1 MDWQEVTD
9 SGKVIYMQWGKR
21 RQQLFCSSD
30 VEEMAS
36 AYQ

>member
-1 MDWQEVTD
+1 MGWQEVAD
-9 SGKVIYMQWGKR
+9 SRKVIYMQWGEH

-36 AYQ
+36 ASQ